1 MIPLLESSTL
11 AQSFHDTTPFISK
24 GWQESF
30 GKLIIDAEC
39 IYIYIYIVGKKREFF
54 AGKRI
59 ATLKKEAVCCSRIV
73 VRPKD
78 YNTIHADKRT
88 FGGWM
93 ALLACHCSS
102 RDACSD
108 ENGTPNCWSAPFK
121 RVVPPLPLRVFGQIA
136 RNLFLRLLIDS
147 RVKNRTNLFF

>member
-39 IYIYIYIVGKKREFF
+39 IYIYIYSRQEEGVFCRQENRDTQERGCLLFQD
-54 AGKRI
+54 
-59 ATLKKEAVCCSRIV
+59 CCT
-73 VRPKD
+73 PD
-78 YNTIHADKRT
+78 YNMIHADKRT

-121 RVVPPLPLRVFGQIA
+121 RAVPPLPLRVFGQIA

>member
-39 IYIYIYIVGKKREFF
+39 IYIYIVDKKREFF

-59 ATLKKEAVCCSRIV
+59 ATPKKEAVCCSRIV

-88 FGGWM
+88 FGG
-93 ALLACHCSS
+93 
-102 RDACSD
+102 
-108 ENGTPNCWSAPFK
+108 
-121 RVVPPLPLRVFGQIA
+121 
-136 RNLFLRLLIDS
+136 
-147 RVKNRTNLFF
+147 